1 MNTCKQLEPSTHHKR
16 RTDDYKHDL
25 TIPIAVTLPIPKD
38 ASNQEAD
45 NSYNAYILREKEFHG
60 RRTVLKL
67 AWEVY
72 ARKSAKNNNLQRL
85 RNKSILI
92 NLPSAEQAELVMQ
105 TVERVVKAM
114 DGKLLVKC

>member
-1 MNTCKQLEPSTHHKR
+1 MSTCKHVVAFITPQPYR
-16 RTDDYKHDL
+16 QDIKHDL
-25 TIPIAVTLPIPKD
+25 SAPIAVHTPIIKD
-38 ASNQEAD
+38 ASSQEAD
-45 NSYNAYILREKEFHG
+45 NHFNSYVLRERETHG

-105 TVERVVKAM
+105 TIERVVKSM
-114 DGKLLVKC
+114 DGKLLVKS